1 MHQILFGLAHTA
13 TDASCRF
20 WRKMTVGGGEAKSV
34 AKRFVHVHAFI
45 IFHACSDDSTLM
57 RLCVVHCW
65 DCLQGWFPSNYIEKM
80 SGEERLSAKAAL
92 SSPSSSPAQSSAPA
106 LAFAR
111 VLFDYE
117 AAIAEE
123 LTLKVDQFIEV
134 TRDAIHVSTLSRAP
148 TNLSCRFWRKTTVG
162 GGEAKSVAKRC
173 TCLDEFIIACVFFDV
188 DTRT

>member
-1 MHQILFGLAHTA
+1 
-13 TDASCRF
+13 
-20 WRKMTVGGGEAKSV
+20 
-34 AKRFVHVHAFI
+34 
-45 IFHACSDDSTLM
+45 
-57 RLCVVHCW
+57 
-65 DCLQGWFPSNYIEKM
+65 M

-92 SSPSSSPAQSSAPA
+92 SSPSYSPAQSSAPA

-148 TNLSCRFWRKTTVG
+148 TNLSCRFWRKTTVD
-162 GGEAKSVAKRC
+162 GGEAKPMAKRC
-173 TCLDEFIIACVFFDV
+173 VHVHAFPDLFFFPACSDDGTLMQSHDV
-188 DTRT
+188 YCCV